1 MATTADDAASC
12 ESTPGSHRGVELRG
26 GGRHTPDLWM
36 GAVVAGLGQICCR
49 SAAGG
54 RKEQGTLSAA
64 SSVVGVAASTAGD
77 GETGWMW
84 DCDLLGR
91 EEKAGGRSC
100 IGRRRGRLVA
110 ARRGE
115 AGARALLGHRRRH
128 LPPTTTRE
136 MRGLGRPVAAAQLR
150 ESDSCVEMWWWRLSA
165 VEREKNRVWACV
177 SAFLST

>member
-1 MATTADDAASC
+1 MATTADDAADAASC
-12 ESTPGSHRGVELRG
+12 ESTPGSHRGVELQG

-36 GAVVAGLGQICCR
+36 GAVVAGLGQICGR

-64 SSVVGVAASTAGD
+64 SPVVGVAASTAGD

-84 DCDLLGR
+84 DCDLLSR

-100 IGRRRGRLVA
+100 VGRRRGCLVT

-128 LPPTTTRE
+128 LPLPPQERCGDWG
-136 MRGLGRPVAAAQLR
+136 GLWRRHSFGRATVA
-150 ESDSCVEMWWWRLSA
+150 WR
-165 VEREKNRVWACV
+165 CGGGG
-177 SAFLST
+177 